1 MSQENKTRKL
11 VVIGGVAGGATA
23 AARARRL
30 DENLDVTVLERGPYV
45 SFANCGLPYFISRD
59 ITKRSALLLQ
69 TPEGFYGRYKVNVR
83 LRTEA
88 LAIDR
93 ARKVVKVVGPEGESE
108 VAYDKLILA
117 QGGNPVVPPLPGV
130 DREHVFQLWSIPH
143 MDRIHKYIDE
153 RKPAHAVVAGGG
165 FIGLEMVEA
174 LKARGVAVT
183 LVELAPQ
190 VMAAMDAEF
199 GEMVKASLVD
209 AGVEVLTGVG
219 LAEISADRV
228 KLSDGSERP
237 ADMVLLSIG
246 VKPELELAKSAGLSL
261 GQTGA
266 LLVDEFLRT
275 NDPDIFAAGDMAEVV
290 HKVHGKSVRMPL
302 AGPANRQGRIAATNA
317 LGGTMKYRGVL
328 GTAVAKVLDRTVA
341 FTGLTEKVAK
351 LAGFDVGAAY
361 VFKDHHAS
369 YYPGARPLAIKLV
382 YDRNDGRL
390 LGGQAFGEEG
400 VEKRVDVL
408 AMALQGRMTLDD
420 LSEVDLSYAPPYSS
434 ANDPVNMAAFVGL
447 NDLSGY
453 SRLLSPA
460 RVQEMVRQGAVLL
473 DLRTFGEQ
481 SKAPVENALHIPLD
495 ELRDRL
501 AEIPTGKTLLLLSK
515 DGFLGHLGA
524 RILYGNEFA
533 DVLNI
538 AGGYAAARW
547 FAEFRK

>member
-1 MSQENKTRKL
+1 MSQENMARKL

-93 ARKVVKVVGPEGESE
+93 ARKVVKVAGPEGESE

-117 QGGNPVVPPLPGV
+117 QGGNPVVPSLPGV
-130 DREHVFQLWSIPH
+130 DQEHVFQLWNIPH

-219 LAEISADRV
+219 LAEIGADRV
-228 KLSDGSERP
+228 KLSDGSERL

-246 VKPELELAKSAGLSL
+246 VKPELELAKSAGLAL

-275 NDPDIFAAGDMAEVV
+275 NDPDIFAAGDIAEVV

-317 LGGTMKYRGVL
+317 LGGNMKYRGVL

-369 YYPGARPLAIKLV
+369 YYPGAKPLAVKLV

-390 LGGQAFGEEG
+390 LGGQAFGEAG

-408 AMALQGRMTLDD
+408 AMALQGRMTLED

-453 SRLLSPA
+453 SRLLSPS
-460 RVQEMVRQGAVLL
+460 RVREFVQQGALLL

-481 SKAPVENALHIPLD
+481 AKAPMENALHIPLD

-501 AEIPTGKTLLLLSK
+501 AEIPQGKTILLLSK
-515 DGFLGHLGA
+515 DGFLGHLGN
-524 RILYGNEFA
+524 RILQGNGLG
-533 DVLNI
+533 DVFNI

-547 FAEFRK
+547 FPEFQS